1 MKLWHR
7 VVLSLGLLGIL
18 LVILPWHEL
27 RAAFARLSAH
37 LWLGVLGGFVLG
49 HAIGVFKWRLAVNAG
64 RGGLALLEG
73 ARCYAAGLFAN
84 LCLPSIVGGD
94 VLRAALAARITRRPE
109 AAVWG
114 GLVDRLSDVTALAL
128 LIAGGALVARTALP
142 GLWAQLLGLAVI
154 IATLTAAF
162 GLPLALRRPPA
173 RWPRKIRR
181 PVARSMVAIRR
192 MSRRPFTAVKILA
205 LSMAIQSGFVLL
217 NAALGAGVGIHIPLA
232 VWFLVWPLAKVASL
246 LPISLGGL
254 AVREATLAA
263 LLVPFGVRPS
273 AGVAVSLVW
282 QSVLIAGGLLGG
294 LLWLLLRKSSAEG
307 GTPESLWR
315 SAKATSSSHG

>member
-7 VVLSLGLLGIL
+7 VVLSVGLLAIL
-18 LVILPWHEL
+18 LLVLPWNEL
-27 RAAFARLSAH
+27 RAAFARLSAP
-37 LWLGVLGGFVLG
+37 LWIGVLGGFVLG

-64 RGGLALLEG
+64 RGGLALLDG

-94 VLRAALAARITRRPE
+94 VLRAALAAKITRRPE

-114 GLVDRLSDVTALAL
+114 GLVDRLSDVTALGLLIVAGAL
-128 LIAGGALVARTALP
+128 LARTALP
-142 GLWAQLLGLAVI
+142 GLWAQLLGLAVVMAI
-154 IATLTAAF
+154 LVAGF
-162 GLPLALRRPPA
+162 GLPLALRRPLA
-173 RWPRKIRR
+173 RWPKRIRR

-192 MSRRPFTAVKILA
+192 MSRSPFTALKILL
-205 LSMAIQSGFVLL
+205 LSLAIQSGFVLL
-217 NAALGAGVGIHIPLA
+217 NAALGAGVGIHVPLA

-282 QSVLIAGGLLGG
+282 QSVLIAGGLMGG
-294 LLWLLLRKSSAEG
+294 LLWLALRKSSARG
-307 GTPESLWR
+307 GTTESLWH
-315 SAKATSSSHG
+315 SAKAATSSHG